1 MQKASSSLALFSG
14 MLYDFMELS
23 LSKTWICILLLGAVV
38 RKLIGRE
45 LRKVWRATFRSHHRE
60 QSEK

>member
-1 MQKASSSLALFSG
+1 MQKASTCLALFSG
-14 MLYDFMELS
+14 MLCDFMELS

-45 LRKVWRATFRSHHRE
+45 LREVWMATFSRHHRE

>member
-1 MQKASSSLALFSG
+1 MQKASTSSALFSR
-14 MLYDFMELS
+14 MLCDFMELS

-45 LRKVWRATFRSHHRE
+45 LREV
-60 QSEK
+60 